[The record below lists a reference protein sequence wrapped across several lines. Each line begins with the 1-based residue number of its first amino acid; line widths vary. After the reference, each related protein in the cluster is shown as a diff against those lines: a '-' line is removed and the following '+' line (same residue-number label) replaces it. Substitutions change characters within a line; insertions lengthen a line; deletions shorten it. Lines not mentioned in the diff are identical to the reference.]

1 MKSLI
6 YVILTLCVIN
16 MVLSEDKDCYDIKS
30 SSKKDCTNYK
40 LTDPEKAR
48 GLDSCCYMTY
58 KENGKDTKSCGLF
71 LKKAVNKDY
80 IKASTAYQDL
90 SVECNSNWLSVTLSF
105 LLIGLLL

>member
-16 MVLSEDKDCYDIKS
+16 MVLSEDKDCYDIEPNK
-30 SSKKDCTNYK
+30 KKDCTSYE
-40 LTDPEKAR
+40 LTDSEKAR

-58 KENGKDTKSCGLF
+58 KENGKDQKSCGLF

>member
-16 MVLSEDKDCYDIKS
+16 MVLSGDCYDIEPTK
-30 SSKKDCTNYK
+30 KKDCTDYK
-40 LTDPEKAR
+40 LTDTEKAR

-71 LKKAVNKDY
+71 VKKAVNKDL

-90 SVECNSNWLSVTLSF
+90 SIECNSNWLSLTLSF
-105 LLIGLLL
+105 LLFGLLL